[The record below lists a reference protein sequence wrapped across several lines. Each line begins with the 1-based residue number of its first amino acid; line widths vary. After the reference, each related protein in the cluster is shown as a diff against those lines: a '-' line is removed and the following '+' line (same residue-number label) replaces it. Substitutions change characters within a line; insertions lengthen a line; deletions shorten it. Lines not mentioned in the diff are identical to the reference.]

1 MNVALSALMTGQAG
15 VKTGKGSSA
24 VPEGFAAL
32 MGTVAIGEAGAA
44 VPPFTLGPDGEPI
57 LLGSDDTTPEA
68 MADVLGL
75 SPTTEQ
81 AGDPTA
87 LSMEASF
94 TGLMSAAQP
103 TGEGATA
110 QATGAVTTATT
121 VSAPAVAVPQT
132 FVQGVAGDADPQLP
146 LAAPSLAADAVAANV
161 TQTAVK
167 VAPETAAPTV
177 LSPVEAKTDVKIA
190 APAPQASVVPQSV
203 AAPATAVAAQQ
214 PIAAT
219 AEVQSVAQTQVV
231 AGVQPVPK
239 PQVSDK
245 VSTPPRAAPQA
256 AAAVEGTAPPEPSI
270 DADTPVAP
278 LRQAAFGAEQP
289 TFLNAG
295 QNGAATQGKAPVD
308 VTATF
313 RPAEVVQA
321 QPVESNALILADQAS
336 DLKAA
341 APSAETQ
348 AKPAPKPFADALI
361 SQVKA
366 VEAKEGRTSVSLHPR
381 GLGQIEIEVV
391 TDKDSGTRVV
401 VRVENPAVLQTLR
414 DERQLLAQGLGFTD
428 AGSFEFQQGFS
439 DEGARDQHR
448 SAAGFGGGIDDGA
461 GPVTAG
467 VQHKNVVDDGQL
479 DILT

>member
-15 VKTGKGSSA
+15 VKAGKGSSA

-57 LLGSDDTTPEA
+57 LLGSDDSTPEG
-68 MADVLGL
+68 MSDVLGL
-75 SPTTEQ
+75 SLTTEQ

-121 VSAPAVAVPQT
+121 VSAPAVAVPQAS
-132 FVQGVAGDADPQLP
+132 VQGVAGETDPQLP
-146 LAAPSLAADAVAANV
+146 LAAPTLAADAVAANV
-161 TQTAVK
+161 TQSAVK
-167 VAPETAAPTV
+167 VAPETAAPAAP
-177 LSPVEAKTDVKIA
+177 SPVEAKADVKIA
-190 APAPQASVVPQSV
+190 VPAPQTSVVPQPV
-203 AAPATAVAAQQ
+203 TAPATPVAAQQ

-219 AEVQSVAQTQVV
+219 AEVQSVAQTQGV

-256 AAAVEGTAPPEPSI
+256 AAAAEGTAPPEPSI

-295 QNGAATQGKAPVD
+295 QNGAAAQGKAPVD

-439 DEGARDQHR
+439 DDGARDQNR
-448 SAAGFGGGIDDGA
+448 STAGFGGGIDDGA

>member
-1 MNVALSALMTGQAG
+1 M
-15 VKTGKGSSA
+15 KTGKGSSA

-32 MGTVAIGEAGAA
+32 MGTVAIGEAGAT

-57 LLGSDDTTPEA
+57 LLGSDDTTPEG

-75 SPTTEQ
+75 SLTTEQ

-87 LSMEASF
+87 LSMEVSF
-94 TGLMSAAQP
+94 TGLMTAAQP
-103 TGEGATA
+103 MGEGATA
-110 QATGAVTTATT
+110 QETGQVATATT
-121 VSAPAVAVPQT
+121 VSAPAVAAPQA
-132 FVQGVAGDADPQLP
+132 FVQGVAGETDPQLP
-146 LAAPSLAADAVAANV
+146 LAADAVAANV
-161 TQTAVK
+161 TQAAVK
-167 VAPETAAPTV
+167 GAPKTAAPTV
-177 LSPVEAKTDVKIA
+177 PSPVEAKTDVKIA
-190 APAPQASVVPQSV
+190 APAPQTSVVPQPV
-203 AAPATAVAAQQ
+203 AAPATAVATQQ

-239 PQVSDK
+239 SQVSDK

-270 DADTPVAP
+270 DADTPVVP

-289 TFLNAG
+289 TFLNVG
-295 QNGAATQGKAPVD
+295 QNSASAQGKAPVD

-313 RPAEVVQA
+313 RPSEMVQA
-321 QPVESNALILADQAS
+321 QPAESNALILADQAS

-439 DEGARDQHR
+439 DDGARDQQR
-448 SAAGFGGGIDDGA
+448 STAGFGGGIDDGA

>member
-1 MNVALSALMTGQAG
+1 MTGQAG

-57 LLGSDDTTPEA
+57 LLGSDDATAEG

-75 SPTTEQ
+75 SLTTEQ

-94 TGLMSAAQP
+94 TGLMTAAQP
-103 TGEGATA
+103 TGEGAPA

-439 DEGARDQHR
+439 DDDARDQKR

>member
-1 MNVALSALMTGQAG
+1 MTGQAG

-44 VPPFTLGPDGEPI
+44 VPPFTLDPDGEPI
-57 LLGSDDTTPEA
+57 LLGSDDATAEG

-75 SPTTEQ
+75 SLTTEQ
-81 AGDPTA
+81 GGNPTA

-103 TGEGATA
+103 AGEGATV
-110 QATGAVTTATT
+110 QATGQVTTATT
-121 VSAPAVAVPQT
+121 VSAPAVAVPQA
-132 FVQGVAGDADPQLP
+132 FVQGVAGETDPQLP

-190 APAPQASVVPQSV
+190 APAPQTSGVPQPV
-203 AAPATAVAAQQ
+203 AATATAVAAQQ

-219 AEVQSVAQTQVV
+219 AEVQSVAQTQGV

-239 PQVSDK
+239 PQISDK

-256 AAAVEGTAPPEPSI
+256 VAAAEGTAPPEPSI

-439 DEGARDQHR
+439 DDGARDQKR
-448 SAAGFGGGIDDGA
+448 STAGFGGGIDDGA

>member
-1 MNVALSALMTGQAG
+1 MTGQAG

-32 MGTVAIGEAGAA
+32 MGTVSIGEAGAA

-57 LLGSDDTTPEA
+57 LLGSADTTPEG

-132 FVQGVAGDADPQLP
+132 FVQGVAGETAPQLP
-146 LAAPSLAADAVAANV
+146 LAADAVTANV
-161 TQTAVK
+161 TQAAVK
-167 VAPETAAPTV
+167 GAPETAAPTAS
-177 LSPVEAKTDVKIA
+177 SPVEAKTDVKIA
-190 APAPQASVVPQSV
+190 APAPQTSVVPQPV

-219 AEVQSVAQTQVV
+219 ADVQTVAQTQG
-231 AGVQPVPK
+231 AAAVQPVPK

-245 VSTPPRAAPQA
+245 VSTPPRAALQA
-256 AAAVEGTAPPEPSI
+256 AATVEGTAPPEPSI
-270 DADTPVAP
+270 DADTLVVP

-439 DEGARDQHR
+439 DDGARDQQR
-448 SAAGFGGGIDDGA
+448 STAGFGGGIDDGA

>member
-1 MNVALSALMTGQAG
+1 MTGQAG

-439 DEGARDQHR
+439 DDGARDQQR
-448 SAAGFGGGIDDGA
+448 STAGFGGGIDDGA

>member
-1 MNVALSALMTGQAG
+1 MTGQAG

-44 VPPFTLGPDGEPI
+44 VPPFTLDPDGEPI
-57 LLGSDDTTPEA
+57 LLGSDDATAEG

-75 SPTTEQ
+75 SLTTEQ

>member
-57 LLGSDDTTPEA
+57 LLGSDDATAEG

-75 SPTTEQ
+75 SLTTEQ

-219 AEVQSVAQTQVV
+219 ADVQTVAQTQG
-231 AGVQPVPK
+231 AAAVQPVPK

-439 DEGARDQHR
+439 DDGARDQQR
-448 SAAGFGGGIDDGA
+448 STAGFGGGIDDGA

>member
-1 MNVALSALMTGQAG
+1 MTGQAG

-57 LLGSDDTTPEA
+57 LLGSDDATAEG

-75 SPTTEQ
+75 SLTTEQ

-94 TGLMSAAQP
+94 TGLMTAAQP

-110 QATGAVTTATT
+110 QATGQVTTATT
-121 VSAPAVAVPQT
+121 VSAPAVAVPQA
-132 FVQGVAGDADPQLP
+132 FVQGVAGETAPQLP
-146 LAAPSLAADAVAANV
+146 LAAPTLAADAVAANV

-219 AEVQSVAQTQVV
+219 AEVQSVAQTQGV

-239 PQVSDK
+239 PQISDK

-439 DEGARDQHR
+439 DDGARDQQR
-448 SAAGFGGGIDDGA
+448 STAGFGGGIDDGA

>member
-44 VPPFTLGPDGEPI
+44 VPPFTLDPDGEPI
-57 LLGSDDTTPEA
+57 LLGSDDTTSEG

-75 SPTTEQ
+75 SLTTEQ

-87 LSMEASF
+87 LSMETSF
-94 TGLMSAAQP
+94 TGLMTAAQP
-103 TGEGATA
+103 TGEGATSK
-110 QATGAVTTATT
+110 ATGQVTTATT

-132 FVQGVAGDADPQLP
+132 FVQGVAGETDPQLP
-146 LAAPSLAADAVAANV
+146 LAAPTLAADAVAANV

-177 LSPVEAKTDVKIA
+177 PSPVEAKTDVKIA
-190 APAPQASVVPQSV
+190 AAAPQTSVVPQPV
-203 AAPATAVAAQQ
+203 AAPATPVAAQQ

-219 AEVQSVAQTQVV
+219 AEVQTVAQTQGA

-256 AAAVEGTAPPEPSI
+256 VAAVEGTAPPEPSI

-295 QNGAATQGKAPVD
+295 HNGAAAQGKAPVD

-439 DEGARDQHR
+439 DDGARDQQR
-448 SAAGFGGGIDDGA
+448 STAGFAGGIDDGA

>member
-44 VPPFTLGPDGEPI
+44 VPPFTLDPDGEPI
-57 LLGSDDTTPEA
+57 LLGSDDATAEG

-75 SPTTEQ
+75 SLTTEQ
-81 AGDPTA
+81 GGNPTA

-103 TGEGATA
+103 AGEGATV
-110 QATGAVTTATT
+110 QATGQVTTATT
-121 VSAPAVAVPQT
+121 VSAPAVAVPQA
-132 FVQGVAGDADPQLP
+132 FVQGVAGETDPQLP
-146 LAAPSLAADAVAANV
+146 LAAPPLAADAVAVNV
-161 TQTAVK
+161 TQSAVK
-167 VAPETAAPTV
+167 VAPETAAPAAR
-177 LSPVEAKTDVKIA
+177 SPVEAKTDVKIA
-190 APAPQASVVPQSV
+190 APAPQPSAVPQPV
-203 AAPATAVAAQQ
+203 AAPATPVAAQQ

-219 AEVQSVAQTQVV
+219 AEVQSVAQTQGV

-239 PQVSDK
+239 PQISDK

-256 AAAVEGTAPPEPSI
+256 AATVEGTAPPEPSI

-439 DEGARDQHR
+439 DDGARDQQR
-448 SAAGFGGGIDDGA
+448 STAGFGGGIDDGA

>member
-1 MNVALSALMTGQAG
+1 MTGQAG

-44 VPPFTLGPDGEPI
+44 VPPFTLDPDGEPI
-57 LLGSDDTTPEA
+57 LLGSDDTTSEG

-75 SPTTEQ
+75 SLTTEQ

-110 QATGAVTTATT
+110 QGTGQVTTATT

-146 LAAPSLAADAVAANV
+146 LAADAVAANV
-161 TQTAVK
+161 TQAAVK
-167 VAPETAAPTV
+167 VAPETAAPAAR
-177 LSPVEAKTDVKIA
+177 SPVEAKADVKIA
-190 APAPQASVVPQSV
+190 APAPQTSAVPQPV
-203 AAPATAVAAQQ
+203 AATATAVAAQQ

-219 AEVQSVAQTQVV
+219 AEVQTVAQTQGA

-245 VSTPPRAAPQA
+245 VSTPPRATPQA

-295 QNGAATQGKAPVD
+295 QNGAAAPGKAPVD

-439 DEGARDQHR
+439 DEGARDQQR
-448 SAAGFGGGIDDGA
+448 STAGFGGGIDDGV

>member
-15 VKTGKGSSA
+15 VKTGKVSSA

-57 LLGSDDTTPEA
+57 LLGSADATAEG

-75 SPTTEQ
+75 SLTTEQ

-94 TGLMSAAQP
+94 TGLMTAAQSM
-103 TGEGATA
+103 GEGATA
-110 QATGAVTTATT
+110 QATGQVTTATT

-190 APAPQASVVPQSV
+190 APAPQTSAVPQPV
-203 AAPATAVAAQQ
+203 TAPATAVAAQQ

-219 AEVQSVAQTQVV
+219 AEVQSVAQTQGV

-239 PQVSDK
+239 PQVSDT
-245 VSTPPRAAPQA
+245 VSTPSRAAPQA
-256 AAAVEGTAPPEPSI
+256 AAAVEGTSPPEPSI

-289 TFLNAG
+289 TFLNAS
-295 QNGAATQGKAPVD
+295 QNGAAAQGKAPVD

-348 AKPAPKPFADALI
+348 GKPAPKPFADALI

-401 VRVENPAVLQTLR
+401 VRVENSAVLQTLR

-439 DEGARDQHR
+439 DEGARDQQR
-448 SAAGFGGGIDDGA
+448 STAGFGGGIDDGA

>member
-1 MNVALSALMTGQAG
+1 MTGQAG

>member
-1 MNVALSALMTGQAG
+1 MTGQAG

-44 VPPFTLGPDGEPI
+44 VPPFTLDPDGEPI
-57 LLGSDDTTPEA
+57 LLGSDDATAEG

-75 SPTTEQ
+75 SLTTEQ

-94 TGLMSAAQP
+94 TGLMTAAQP
-103 TGEGATA
+103 TGEGAPA

-219 AEVQSVAQTQVV
+219 ADVQTVAQTQG
-231 AGVQPVPK
+231 AAAVQPVPK

-256 AAAVEGTAPPEPSI
+256 VAAVEGTAPPEPSI

-366 VEAKEGRTSVSLHPR
+366 VETKEGRTSVSLHPR

-439 DEGARDQHR
+439 DDGARDQHR
-448 SAAGFGGGIDDGA
+448 STAGFGGGIDDGA

>member
-1 MNVALSALMTGQAG
+1 MTGQAG

-44 VPPFTLGPDGEPI
+44 VPPFTLDPDGEPI
-57 LLGSDDTTPEA
+57 LLGSDDTTSEG

-75 SPTTEQ
+75 SLTTEQ

-87 LSMEASF
+87 LSMETSF
-94 TGLMSAAQP
+94 TGLMTAAQP
-103 TGEGATA
+103 TGEGATSK
-110 QATGAVTTATT
+110 ATGQVTTATT

-132 FVQGVAGDADPQLP
+132 FVQGVAGETDPQLP
-146 LAAPSLAADAVAANV
+146 LAAPTLAADAVAANV

-177 LSPVEAKTDVKIA
+177 PSPVEAKTDVKIA
-190 APAPQASVVPQSV
+190 AAAPQTSVVPQPV
-203 AAPATAVAAQQ
+203 AAPATPVAAQQ

-219 AEVQSVAQTQVV
+219 AEVQTVAQTQGA

-256 AAAVEGTAPPEPSI
+256 AAAAEGTAPPEPTI

-295 QNGAATQGKAPVD
+295 QNGAAAQGKTPVD

-439 DEGARDQHR
+439 DDGARDQQR
-448 SAAGFGGGIDDGA
+448 STAGFAGGIDDGA

>member
-1 MNVALSALMTGQAG
+1 MTGQAG
-15 VKTGKGSSA
+15 VKAGKGSSA

-57 LLGSDDTTPEA
+57 LLGSDDATAEG

-75 SPTTEQ
+75 SLTTEQ

-103 TGEGATA
+103 TGEGAIV
-110 QATGAVTTATT
+110 QATGQVTTATT
-121 VSAPAVAVPQT
+121 VGAPAVAVPQT
-132 FVQGVAGDADPQLP
+132 FVQGVAGETDPRLP
-146 LAAPSLAADAVAANV
+146 LAAPPLAADAVAANV

-167 VAPETAAPTV
+167 GAPETAAPAV
-177 LSPVEAKTDVKIA
+177 PSPVEAKTDVKIA
-190 APAPQASVVPQSV
+190 APAPQTSVVPQPV
-203 AAPATAVAAQQ
+203 TAPAIAVAAQQ

-219 AEVQSVAQTQVV
+219 AEFQSVAQTQG
-231 AGVQPVPK
+231 AAAVQPVPK

-245 VSTPPRAAPQA
+245 VSTPPRATPQA

-295 QNGAATQGKAPVD
+295 QNGAAAQGKAPVD

-361 SQVKA
+361 SQVKT

-439 DEGARDQHR
+439 DEGARDQQR
-448 SAAGFGGGIDDGA
+448 STAGFGGGIDDGA

>member
-103 TGEGATA
+103 TGEGATP
-110 QATGAVTTATT
+110 QATGQVPTATT
-121 VSAPAVAVPQT
+121 VSAPAVAVPQAV
-132 FVQGVAGDADPQLP
+132 VQGAAGDADPQLP
-146 LAAPSLAADAVAANV
+146 LAADAVTANV
-161 TQTAVK
+161 IQTAVK
-167 VAPETAAPTV
+167 VAPETAAPAV
-177 LSPVEAKTDVKIA
+177 PSPVEAKTDVKIA
-190 APAPQASVVPQSV
+190 APAPQTSGVPQPV
-203 AAPATAVAAQQ
+203 AATATAVAAQQ

-219 AEVQSVAQTQVV
+219 AEVQSVAQTQGV

-256 AAAVEGTAPPEPSI
+256 AAAVEGTAPSEPSI

-295 QNGAATQGKAPVD
+295 QNGAAAPGKAPVD

-341 APSAETQ
+341 APSLS
-348 AKPAPKPFADALI
+348 LI
-361 SQVKA
+361 
-366 VEAKEGRTSVSLHPR
+366 H
-381 GLGQIEIEVV
+381 I
-391 TDKDSGTRVV
+391 
-401 VRVENPAVLQTLR
+401 
-414 DERQLLAQGLGFTD
+414 
-428 AGSFEFQQGFS
+428 
-439 DEGARDQHR
+439 
-448 SAAGFGGGIDDGA
+448 
-461 GPVTAG
+461 
-467 VQHKNVVDDGQL
+467 
-479 DILT
+479 

>member
-57 LLGSDDTTPEA
+57 LLGSDDTTPEG

-103 TGEGATA
+103 TGEGATV
-110 QATGAVTTATT
+110 QATGQVTTATT
-121 VSAPAVAVPQT
+121 VSAPAVAVPQAL
-132 FVQGVAGDADPQLP
+132 VQGVAGDADPQLP
-146 LAAPSLAADAVAANV
+146 LAAPPLAADAVAANV
-161 TQTAVK
+161 TQGPVK

-177 LSPVEAKTDVKIA
+177 PSPVEAKTDVKIA
-190 APAPQASVVPQSV
+190 APALQTSGVPQPV

-219 AEVQSVAQTQVV
+219 ADVQSVAQTQGV

-245 VSTPPRAAPQA
+245 VPTPPRAAPQA
-256 AAAVEGTAPPEPSI
+256 AAAAEGAAPPEPSI

-278 LRQAAFGAEQP
+278 LRQAAFGAEPP

-295 QNGAATQGKAPVD
+295 QNGAAAQGKTPVD

-439 DEGARDQHR
+439 DDGARDQQR
-448 SAAGFGGGIDDGA
+448 ATAGFGGGIDDGA

>member
-1 MNVALSALMTGQAG
+1 MTGQAG

-57 LLGSDDTTPEA
+57 LLGSDDATAEG

-75 SPTTEQ
+75 SLTTEQ

-94 TGLMSAAQP
+94 TGLMTAAQP

-110 QATGAVTTATT
+110 QATGQVTTATT
-121 VSAPAVAVPQT
+121 VSAPAVAVPQA
-132 FVQGVAGDADPQLP
+132 FVQGVAGETAPQLP
-146 LAAPSLAADAVAANV
+146 LAAPTLAADAVAANV

-167 VAPETAAPTV
+167 VAPETAAPAV
-177 LSPVEAKTDVKIA
+177 PSPVEAKTA
-190 APAPQASVVPQSV
+190 APAPQPSAVPQPV
-203 AAPATAVAAQQ
+203 AAPTTAVAAQQ

-219 AEVQSVAQTQVV
+219 AEVQSVAQTQGV

-239 PQVSDK
+239 PQISDK

-256 AAAVEGTAPPEPSI
+256 VAAVEGTAPPEPSI

-313 RPAEVVQA
+313 RPAE
-321 QPVESNALILADQAS
+321 VESNALILADQAS

-439 DEGARDQHR
+439 DDGARDQQR
-448 SAAGFGGGIDDGA
+448 STAGFGGGIDDGA

>member
-1 MNVALSALMTGQAG
+1 MTGQAG

-32 MGTVAIGEAGAA
+32 MGTVAVGEAGAT

-57 LLGSDDTTPEA
+57 LLGSDDATAEG

-75 SPTTEQ
+75 TLTTEE
-81 AGDPTA
+81 ASDPTA

-94 TGLMSAAQP
+94 TGLMTAAQP
-103 TGEGATA
+103 IGEGATV
-110 QATGAVTTATT
+110 QTTGAVATT
-121 VSAPAVAVPQT
+121 PMVSVPAVAVPQA
-132 FVQGVAGDADPQLP
+132 FGQGVTGEADPQLP
-146 LAAPSLAADAVAANV
+146 LTTQTAAPLVADAVAENV
-161 TQTAVK
+161 AQPTVK
-167 VAPETAAPTV
+167 VTPETAAPATP
-177 LSPVEAKTDVKIA
+177 SPVEAKTDVKIA
-190 APAPQASVVPQSV
+190 VPAPQTSGVPQPV
-203 AAPATAVAAQQ
+203 TAPATAVAPQQ
-214 PIAAT
+214 PIAAA
-219 AEVQSVAQTQVV
+219 AEVQSVAQTRAV

-245 VSTPPRAAPQA
+245 VSTPPPAAPQA
-256 AAAVEGTAPPEPSI
+256 ATAVEGTAPPEPSI

-295 QNGAATQGKAPVD
+295 QNGAAAQGKAPVD

-341 APSAETQ
+341 APSAEMQ

-439 DEGARDQHR
+439 DDGARDQQR
-448 SAAGFGGGIDDGA
+448 STAGFGGGIDDGA

>member
-44 VPPFTLGPDGEPI
+44 VPPFTLDPDGEPI
-57 LLGSDDTTPEA
+57 LLGSDDTTSEG

-75 SPTTEQ
+75 SLTTEQ

-110 QATGAVTTATT
+110 QGTGQVTTATT

-146 LAAPSLAADAVAANV
+146 LAADAVAANV
-161 TQTAVK
+161 TQAAVK
-167 VAPETAAPTV
+167 VAPETAAPAAR
-177 LSPVEAKTDVKIA
+177 SPVEAKADVKIA
-190 APAPQASVVPQSV
+190 APAPQTSAVPQPV
-203 AAPATAVAAQQ
+203 AATATAVAAQQ

-219 AEVQSVAQTQVV
+219 AEVQTVAQTQGA

-245 VSTPPRAAPQA
+245 VSTPPRATPQA

-295 QNGAATQGKAPVD
+295 QNGAAAPGKAPVD

-439 DEGARDQHR
+439 DEGARDQQR
-448 SAAGFGGGIDDGA
+448 STAGFGGGIDDGV

>member
-132 FVQGVAGDADPQLP
+132 FVQGVAGDAAPQLP

-256 AAAVEGTAPPEPSI
+256 VAAVEGTAPPEPSI

>member
-57 LLGSDDTTPEA
+57 LLGSDDATAEG

-75 SPTTEQ
+75 SLTTEQ

-103 TGEGATA
+103 TGEGATV
-110 QATGAVTTATT
+110 QATGQVTTATT

-146 LAAPSLAADAVAANV
+146 LAAPPLAADAVAANV
-161 TQTAVK
+161 TQGPVK

-177 LSPVEAKTDVKIA
+177 PSPVEAKTDVKIA
-190 APAPQASVVPQSV
+190 APAPQTSGVPQPV
-203 AAPATAVAAQQ
+203 TAPATAVAAQQ

-219 AEVQSVAQTQVV
+219 AEVQSVAQTQGVT
-231 AGVQPVPK
+231 GVQPVPK

-245 VSTPPRAAPQA
+245 VPTPPRAAPQA
-256 AAAVEGTAPPEPSI
+256 VTTVEGTAPPEPSI

-295 QNGAATQGKAPVD
+295 QNGAAAPGKAPVD

-439 DEGARDQHR
+439 DDGARDQQR
-448 SAAGFGGGIDDGA
+448 STAGFGGGIDDGA

>member
-1 MNVALSALMTGQAG
+1 MTGQAG

-103 TGEGATA
+103 TGEGATV
-110 QATGAVTTATT
+110 QATGQVTTATT

-190 APAPQASVVPQSV
+190 APAPQPSAVPQPV
-203 AAPATAVAAQQ
+203 AAPATPVAAQQ

-219 AEVQSVAQTQVV
+219 AEVQSVAQTQGV

-239 PQVSDK
+239 PQISDK

-256 AAAVEGTAPPEPSI
+256 VAAAEGTAPPEPSI

-439 DEGARDQHR
+439 DDGARDQQR
-448 SAAGFGGGIDDGA
+448 STAGFGGGIDDGA

>member
-1 MNVALSALMTGQAG
+1 MTGQAG
-15 VKTGKGSSA
+15 VKAGKGSSA

-32 MGTVAIGEAGAA
+32 MGTVAIGEAGAT

-57 LLGSDDTTPEA
+57 LLGSDDKTTPEG

-75 SPTTEQ
+75 TLTTEQ
-81 AGDPTA
+81 ASDPTA

-94 TGLMSAAQP
+94 TGLMTAAQP
-103 TGEGATA
+103 IGEGATV
-110 QATGAVTTATT
+110 QATGAVATTPT
-121 VSAPAVAVPQT
+121 VSAPAVAVPQAV
-132 FVQGVAGDADPQLP
+132 VQGVAGDADPQLP
-146 LAAPSLAADAVAANV
+146 LTTPTAAPLVADTVAANV
-161 TQTAVK
+161 TQTTVR
-167 VAPETAAPTV
+167 VAPGTAAPATPPV
-177 LSPVEAKTDVKIA
+177 VEARTDVKIA
-190 APAPQASVVPQSV
+190 VPAPQTSVVPQPVTS
-203 AAPATAVAAQQ
+203 PATAVAAQQ

-219 AEVQSVAQTQVV
+219 AEVQSVAQTQGV
-231 AGVQPVPK
+231 AGVQPGPK

-245 VSTPPRAAPQA
+245 ISTPPRAAPQA
-256 AAAVEGTAPPEPSI
+256 AAAVEGIAQPEPSI

-295 QNGAATQGKAPVD
+295 QNGAAAQGKVPVD

-313 RPAEVVQA
+313 RPAEVVQP

-341 APSAETQ
+341 APSAEVQ

-366 VEAKEGRTSVSLHPR
+366 VEAKDGRTSVSLHPR

-439 DEGARDQHR
+439 DDGARDQQR
-448 SAAGFGGGIDDGA
+448 STAGFGGGIDDGA

>member
-1 MNVALSALMTGQAG
+1 MTGQAG

-44 VPPFTLGPDGEPI
+44 VPPFTLDPDGEPI
-57 LLGSDDTTPEA
+57 LLGSDDATAEG

-75 SPTTEQ
+75 SLTTEQ

-439 DEGARDQHR
+439 DDGARDQKR

>member
-1 MNVALSALMTGQAG
+1 MTGQAG

-44 VPPFTLGPDGEPI
+44 VPPFTLDPDGEPI
-57 LLGSDDTTPEA
+57 LLGSDDATAEG

-75 SPTTEQ
+75 SLTTEQ

-94 TGLMSAAQP
+94 TGLMTAAQP
-103 TGEGATA
+103 TGEGAPA

-219 AEVQSVAQTQVV
+219 ADVQTVAQTQG
-231 AGVQPVPK
+231 AAAVQPVPK

-256 AAAVEGTAPPEPSI
+256 VAAVEGTAPPEPSI

-439 DEGARDQHR
+439 DDGARDQQR
-448 SAAGFGGGIDDGA
+448 STAGFGGGIDDGA

>member
-1 MNVALSALMTGQAG
+1 MTGQAG
-15 VKTGKGSSA
+15 VKAGKGSSA

-57 LLGSDDTTPEA
+57 LLGSDDATAEG

-75 SPTTEQ
+75 SLTTEQ

-103 TGEGATA
+103 TGEGAIV
-110 QATGAVTTATT
+110 QATGQVTTATT
-121 VSAPAVAVPQT
+121 VGAPAVAVPQT
-132 FVQGVAGDADPQLP
+132 FVQGVAGETDPRLP
-146 LAAPSLAADAVAANV
+146 LAAPPLAADAVAANV

-167 VAPETAAPTV
+167 GAPETAAPAV
-177 LSPVEAKTDVKIA
+177 PSPVEAKTDVKIA
-190 APAPQASVVPQSV
+190 APAPQTSVVPQPV
-203 AAPATAVAAQQ
+203 TAPAIAVAAQQ

-219 AEVQSVAQTQVV
+219 AEFQSVAQTQG
-231 AGVQPVPK
+231 AAAVQPVPK

-245 VSTPPRAAPQA
+245 VSTPPRATPQA

-295 QNGAATQGKAPVD
+295 QNGAAAQGKAPVD

-321 QPVESNALILADQAS
+321 QPVESNALILADHAS

-361 SQVKA
+361 SQVKT

-439 DEGARDQHR
+439 DEGARDQQR
-448 SAAGFGGGIDDGA
+448 STAGFGGGIDDGA

>member
-1 MNVALSALMTGQAG
+1 MTGQAG

-103 TGEGATA
+103 TGEGATP
-110 QATGAVTTATT
+110 QATGQVPTATT
-121 VSAPAVAVPQT
+121 VSAPAVAVPQAV
-132 FVQGVAGDADPQLP
+132 VQGAAGDADPQLP
-146 LAAPSLAADAVAANV
+146 LAADAVTANV
-161 TQTAVK
+161 IQTAVK
-167 VAPETAAPTV
+167 VAPETAAPAV
-177 LSPVEAKTDVKIA
+177 PSPVEAKTDVKIA
-190 APAPQASVVPQSV
+190 APAPQTSGVPQPV
-203 AAPATAVAAQQ
+203 AATATAVAAQQ

-219 AEVQSVAQTQVV
+219 AEVQSVAQTQGV

-256 AAAVEGTAPPEPSI
+256 AAAVEGTAPSEPSI

-295 QNGAATQGKAPVD
+295 QNGAAAPGKAPVD

-439 DEGARDQHR
+439 DDGARDQQR
-448 SAAGFGGGIDDGA
+448 STAGFGGGIDDGA

>member
-1 MNVALSALMTGQAG
+1 MTGQAG

-57 LLGSDDTTPEA
+57 LLGSDDATAEG

-75 SPTTEQ
+75 SLTTEQ

-94 TGLMSAAQP
+94 TGLMTAAQP

-110 QATGAVTTATT
+110 QATGQVTTATT
-121 VSAPAVAVPQT
+121 VSAPAVAVPQA
-132 FVQGVAGDADPQLP
+132 FVQGVAGETAPQLP
-146 LAAPSLAADAVAANV
+146 LAAPTLAADAVAANV

-190 APAPQASVVPQSV
+190 APAPQPSAVPQPV
-203 AAPATAVAAQQ
+203 AAPTTAVAAQQ

-219 AEVQSVAQTQVV
+219 AEVQSVAQTQGV

-239 PQVSDK
+239 PQISDK

>member
-1 MNVALSALMTGQAG
+1 MTGQAG

-57 LLGSDDTTPEA
+57 LLGSDDATAEG

-75 SPTTEQ
+75 SLTAEQ

-103 TGEGATA
+103 TGEGAPA

-121 VSAPAVAVPQT
+121 VSAPAVAVPQA
-132 FVQGVAGDADPQLP
+132 FVQGVAGETDPQLP
-146 LAAPSLAADAVAANV
+146 LAAPTLAADAVAANV

-167 VAPETAAPTV
+167 VAPETAAPTAP
-177 LSPVEAKTDVKIA
+177 SPVEAKTDVKIA
-190 APAPQASVVPQSV
+190 APAPQPSAVPQPV
-203 AAPATAVAAQQ
+203 TAPATAVAAQQ

-219 AEVQSVAQTQVV
+219 AEVQSVAQTQGV

-239 PQVSDK
+239 PQVSDT
-245 VSTPPRAAPQA
+245 VSTPSRAAPQA

-295 QNGAATQGKAPVD
+295 QNGAAAPGKAPVD

-439 DEGARDQHR
+439 DDGARDQQR
-448 SAAGFGGGIDDGA
+448 ATAGFGGGIDDGA

>member
-44 VPPFTLGPDGEPI
+44 VPPFTLDPDGEPI
-57 LLGSDDTTPEA
+57 LLGSDDATAEG

-75 SPTTEQ
+75 SLTTEQ

-94 TGLMSAAQP
+94 TGLMTAAQP
-103 TGEGATA
+103 TGEGAPA

-219 AEVQSVAQTQVV
+219 ADVQTVAQTQG
-231 AGVQPVPK
+231 AAAVQPVPK

-256 AAAVEGTAPPEPSI
+256 VAAVEGTAPPEPSI

-366 VEAKEGRTSVSLHPR
+366 VETKEGRTSVSLHPR

-439 DEGARDQHR
+439 DDGARDQHR
-448 SAAGFGGGIDDGA
+448 STAGFGGGIDDGA

>member
-15 VKTGKGSSA
+15 VKTGKVSSA

-32 MGTVAIGEAGAA
+32 MGTVATGEAGAA
-44 VPPFTLGPDGEPI
+44 VPPFTLDPDGEPI
-57 LLGSDDTTPEA
+57 LLGSDDATAEG

-75 SPTTEQ
+75 SLTTVQ

-121 VSAPAVAVPQT
+121 VSAPAVAVPQA
-132 FVQGVAGDADPQLP
+132 FVQGVAGETDPQLP
-146 LAAPSLAADAVAANV
+146 LAAPTLAADAVAANV
-161 TQTAVK
+161 TQSAVK
-167 VAPETAAPTV
+167 VAPETAAPTAP
-177 LSPVEAKTDVKIA
+177 SPVEAKADVKIA
-190 APAPQASVVPQSV
+190 VPAPQTSVVPQPV
-203 AAPATAVAAQQ
+203 TAPATAVAAQQ

-219 AEVQSVAQTQVV
+219 ADVQTVAQTQVV

-239 PQVSDK
+239 PQVSEK

-295 QNGAATQGKAPVD
+295 QNGAAAQGKAPVD

-439 DEGARDQHR
+439 DEGARDQQR
-448 SAAGFGGGIDDGA
+448 STAGFGGGIDDGV

>member
-1 MNVALSALMTGQAG
+1 
-15 VKTGKGSSA
+15 
-24 VPEGFAAL
+24 
-32 MGTVAIGEAGAA
+32 
-44 VPPFTLGPDGEPI
+44 
-57 LLGSDDTTPEA
+57 
-68 MADVLGL
+68 
-75 SPTTEQ
+75 
-81 AGDPTA
+81 
-87 LSMEASF
+87 
-94 TGLMSAAQP
+94 
-103 TGEGATA
+103 
-110 QATGAVTTATT
+110 
-121 VSAPAVAVPQT
+121 
-132 FVQGVAGDADPQLP
+132 
-146 LAAPSLAADAVAANV
+146 LAADAVTANV
-161 TQTAVK
+161 IQTAVK
-167 VAPETAAPTV
+167 VAPETAAPAV
-177 LSPVEAKTDVKIA
+177 PSPVEAKTDVKIA
-190 APAPQASVVPQSV
+190 APAPQTSGVPQPV
-203 AAPATAVAAQQ
+203 AATATAVAAQQ

-219 AEVQSVAQTQVV
+219 AEVQSVAQTQGV

-239 PQVSDK
+239 PQVSDT

-295 QNGAATQGKAPVD
+295 QNGAAAQGKAPVD

-439 DEGARDQHR
+439 DDDARDQQR

-461 GPVTAG
+461 GSVTAG

>member
-57 LLGSDDTTPEA
+57 LLGSDDATAEG

-75 SPTTEQ
+75 SLTTEQ
-81 AGDPTA
+81 TGDPTA

-94 TGLMSAAQP
+94 TGLMTAAQSM
-103 TGEGATA
+103 GEGATPK
-110 QATGAVTTATT
+110 ATGQVTTATT
-121 VSAPAVAVPQT
+121 VSGPSVAVPQT
-132 FVQGVAGDADPQLP
+132 FVQGVAGETDPQLP
-146 LAAPSLAADAVAANV
+146 LAAPPLAADAVAANV
-161 TQTAVK
+161 TQTDVK
-167 VAPETAAPTV
+167 GAPETAAPTAS
-177 LSPVEAKTDVKIA
+177 SPVEAKTDVKIA
-190 APAPQASVVPQSV
+190 APAPQPSAVPQPV
-203 AAPATAVAAQQ
+203 AAPATPVAAQQ

-219 AEVQSVAQTQVV
+219 AEVQSVAQTQVI

-256 AAAVEGTAPPEPSI
+256 AATVEGTAPPEPSI

-439 DEGARDQHR
+439 DDDARDQQR